1 MQKLATVALVA
12 ALVSILA
19 PASAFAIGG
28 EGETWPALTE
38 SSGCGAQQIP
48 TPHADSTG
56 WLSRD
61 DLLRGDVAA
70 LFGRT
75 VQDVHSSLVRWQ
87 IPGSSEV
94 IAVHPLIVPALEAAE
109 ASLVS
114 AMATDLGYR
123 IDPASTFSTASRTI
137 GGSIRTSR
145 HTYGIAFDV
154 NASKNPFRSDNRLIT
169 NLPIWWTQSF
179 LDAGFCWGGLWIG
192 SKDTMHFAWQG
203 PAFSG
208 YSELPLPY
216 PPLTTAE
223 DLRLVR
229 SISVVPKA
237 GPGTI
242 NTLLIDADGNGA
254 MDVVRVRALG
264 PDVLIEYSAA
274 SWNHNACSSRTSLA
288 GGLGGVARD
297 ATAIGFGDWDG
308 RGGQDLWMLTNKSGF
323 LNLTVRWAFG
333 GFAAETT
340 ALTGVPIPAEGAWIS
355 TADMDVDGDLD
366 LFVVEGS
373 RLTVWD
379 VDPDTGESAVLLRTT
394 LPFAG
399 PSTLALGDVD
409 LDNRPDLWSV
419 SDGKVQIALS
429 ATSYATVSDTQ
440 VPPSLSGPIV
450 DAVAADYDGD
460 GRKDLI
466 TFDGIRKRV
475 WLGNSELPDGLPLEV
490 WFSAEDPTCGN
501 AELQT
506 LRTNREELRFATS
519 GWVATGSHEWRNRHG
534 FDVGCDPEDDDC
546 VPPVSTHRAFAEFLA
561 WIDDLDPGQAGPSTA
576 AALALHASG
585 HLTSCEIR
593 DLECWDSPLLATE
606 FSSRF
611 GQFLAE
617 RRGDGFIPQRWVPV
631 SVRKPSTGIL
641 RW

>member
-1 MQKLATVALVA
+1 MRKLAIVASIAAIISVLV
-12 ALVSILA
+12 
-19 PASAFAIGG
+19 PASAYAIGG

-38 SSGCGAQQIP
+38 SSGCGAQRIP
-48 TPHADSTG
+48 TPHAEGTG

-94 IAVHPLIVPALEAAE
+94 LAIHPLMIPALETAE
-109 ASLVS
+109 AKLLS
-114 AMATDLGYR
+114 AMAADLEYR

-169 NLPIWWTQSF
+169 NLPTWWTQSF

-203 PAFSG
+203 PAFSE
-208 YSELPLPY
+208 YTELPLPY

-223 DLRLVR
+223 NLRLVR
-229 SISVVPKA
+229 SIAVVPKA
-237 GPGTI
+237 SPGTI
-242 NTLLIDADGNGA
+242 NTSLIDADGNGA
-254 MDVVRVRALG
+254 MDVVCVRALG
-264 PDVLIEYSAA
+264 PDEVIEYSAA
-274 SWNHNACSSRTSLA
+274 SWNHNACSSRTSVA

-308 RGGQDLWMLTNKSGF
+308 RGGQDLWILTEESGV

-340 ALTGVPIPAEGAWIS
+340 ALTSVPIPAPDAWIS

-379 VDPDTGESAVLLRTT
+379 VDPNTGDSALLLRAT
-394 LPFAG
+394 LPFVG
-399 PSTLALGDVD
+399 PSTLALGDFD

-419 SDGKVQIALS
+419 TDAKVEIALS
-429 ATSYATVSDTQ
+429 ATSYSRVSHAQT
-440 VPPSLSGPIV
+440 PASLSLPIV

-460 GRKDLI
+460 GRRDLI
-466 TFDGIRKRV
+466 TFDGTRKRV
-475 WLGNSELPDGLPLEV
+475 WLGNSPLPDGLPLEV
-490 WFSAEDPTCGN
+490 WFSAEDPTCDDP
-501 AELQT
+501 EPQRS
-506 LRTNREELRFATS
+506 RTDREELRFATS
-519 GWVATGSHEWRNRHG
+519 GWVATGSFEWRSRHG
-534 FDVGCDPEDDDC
+534 FAVGCDPEDEAC
-546 VPPVSTHRAFAEFLA
+546 EPTVSTHRAFAEFLA
-561 WIDDLDPGQAGPSTA
+561 WIDDLDPAQGTSETA
-576 AALALHASG
+576 AAVALDAAG
-585 HLTSCEIR
+585 HVNSCEIR
-593 DLECWDSPLLATE
+593 DLECWDSPLLTTE

-617 RRGDGFIPQRWVPV
+617 RRDDGVNPHRWVPAT
-631 SVRKPSTGIL
+631 VRQASTAIL